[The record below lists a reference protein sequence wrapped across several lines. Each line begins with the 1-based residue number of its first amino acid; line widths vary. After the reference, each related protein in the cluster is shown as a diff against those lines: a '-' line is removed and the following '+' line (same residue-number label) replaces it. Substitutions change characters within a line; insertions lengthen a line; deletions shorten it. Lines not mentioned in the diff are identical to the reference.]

1 MNKTRLILTMI
12 AIVVGFG
19 FLSSLD
25 AQVITTGS
33 MSGVVKD
40 RNGEPLPAA
49 NIVVLHEPSGTVY
62 GSAARMDGKFNV
74 PGLRVGGPYK
84 VTASYVGYSKQ
95 TIENVYLELGQNFTV
110 EFVLSED
117 ALQVGEIT
125 ITAERGEIISADR
138 TGTSTNIKR
147 ESIERLP
154 TISRRMED
162 VTRLTPQFGRNSSF
176 GGIDNRLNNIT
187 IDGSYFNNSFGLAGL
202 PGDRTGVS
210 PISLDAVEQI
220 QVNIS
225 PFDVRQGNFV
235 GAGVNSVTKSGT
247 NEYSGSVYYN
257 YRNNDMV
264 GEKAK
269 DAVINVGTFKFNQFG
284 LRVGGPIIENKLFFF
299 ANFETD
305 NLTQPGTTFLANNGG
320 QPIGGNVTRV
330 LARQLDSLSTFL
342 GSNFNYETGPYQ
354 GYDFETPS
362 TRFLFKLDYNLD
374 NSNKIS
380 LRYTHLDSYTDV
392 LLSNSS
398 SLGFGTRRS
407 NLNGLNYQNSNY
419 KILED
424 IRSIVGEWNSIISS
438 NLTNNLIVGYT
449 YNDESR
455 ESMGTMFPFVDI
467 LETGSVYTSF
477 GFEPFTP
484 NNELRYKSYQLQNNT
499 TWYLGN
505 HALTFGLSVE
515 RYESENVFF
524 PGSQSAYVYNSLAD
538 FYKDA
543 QGYLANPNRDTSDV
557 QLRRFQ
563 VRWSNI
569 PGQEK
574 PIQPLK
580 VLYTGLYAQDNFQV
594 MDNLSVIAGIRLDLP
609 IFDETGFKNTEVDT
623 MNFMD
628 ENGKTVR
635 YSTSKLPDANI
646 LISPRI
652 GFNWD
657 VFGDKQTQVR
667 GGTGIFTGRPAY
679 VWISNQIGNNGVMT
693 GFERLDNTYKRP
705 FNPNIDR
712 YKPTNVTGKP
722 ASAYELALTDPDF
735 RFPQIWRTNI
745 GVDQRLPF
753 LGLIASAEFIYGKDV
768 NGIYYINANL
778 KSANGAFTG
787 PDTRPR
793 WTGSNKIVSK
803 IDNAVVLKN
812 QSEGYNWS
820 ITAAIEKPF
829 ADNWYFKAAYNYG
842 EAKNTVDPGSIA
854 FGSWN
859 NNQHSGNPNNP
870 GVSFSAYSP
879 GHRIFAAL
887 SYSLDYFKFGT
898 STVTVFVEGY
908 TQGNFSYTFSG
919 DLNGDGGTSNDLIY
933 IPKDQSEMNFE
944 EYTVTVSGKSVK
956 FTVDQQK
963 AAWDAYIGQ
972 DDYLSKNRG
981 KYAERNAAFMPMVW
995 RADLSFIQEFYA
1007 DFLGKKN
1014 SLQFRVDILN
1024 FTNLL
1029 SSSWGVGDAIVAAQP
1044 LTSRGADAQGKALY
1058 RLRNI
1063 GENLISETF
1072 QPSANINDVYRIQ
1085 LGVRYTFN

>member
-580 VLYTGLYAQDNFQV
+580 VLYTGLYAQDNF
-594 MDNLSVIAGIRLDLP
+594 
-609 IFDETGFKNTEVDT
+609 
-623 MNFMD
+623 
-628 ENGKTVR
+628 
-635 YSTSKLPDANI
+635 
-646 LISPRI
+646 
-652 GFNWD
+652 
-657 VFGDKQTQVR
+657 
-667 GGTGIFTGRPAY
+667 
-679 VWISNQIGNNGVMT
+679 
-693 GFERLDNTYKRP
+693 
-705 FNPNIDR
+705 
-712 YKPTNVTGKP
+712 
-722 ASAYELALTDPDF
+722 
-735 RFPQIWRTNI
+735 
-745 GVDQRLPF
+745 
-753 LGLIASAEFIYGKDV
+753 
-768 NGIYYINANL
+768 
-778 KSANGAFTG
+778 
-787 PDTRPR
+787 
-793 WTGSNKIVSK
+793 
-803 IDNAVVLKN
+803 
-812 QSEGYNWS
+812 
-820 ITAAIEKPF
+820 
-829 ADNWYFKAAYNYG
+829 
-842 EAKNTVDPGSIA
+842 
-854 FGSWN
+854 
-859 NNQHSGNPNNP
+859 
-870 GVSFSAYSP
+870 
-879 GHRIFAAL
+879 
-887 SYSLDYFKFGT
+887 
-898 STVTVFVEGY
+898 
-908 TQGNFSYTFSG
+908 
-919 DLNGDGGTSNDLIY
+919 
-933 IPKDQSEMNFE
+933 
-944 EYTVTVSGKSVK
+944 
-956 FTVDQQK
+956 
-963 AAWDAYIGQ
+963 
-972 DDYLSKNRG
+972 
-981 KYAERNAAFMPMVW
+981 
-995 RADLSFIQEFYA
+995 
-1007 DFLGKKN
+1007 
-1014 SLQFRVDILN
+1014 
-1024 FTNLL
+1024 
-1029 SSSWGVGDAIVAAQP
+1029 
-1044 LTSRGADAQGKALY
+1044 
-1058 RLRNI
+1058 
-1063 GENLISETF
+1063 
-1072 QPSANINDVYRIQ
+1072 
-1085 LGVRYTFN
+1085 